1 MKISRE
7 NMVRLQAAVGLLV
20 IFGAFFVLL
29 AIAKAFRTYE
39 VYFYDGST
47 CIQTV
52 EVRVGEKAKRIDATS
67 KDGRS
72 LDKWVTE
79 DGKEF
84 DFETPIKGNLRLYAM
99 WKE

>member
-20 IFGAFFVLL
+20 IFGAFFALL

-52 EVRVGEKAKRIDATS
+52 EVRVGEKAKESTQPPKTEDLWISGLPKTV
-67 KDGRS
+67 RS
-72 LDKWVTE
+72 L
-79 DGKEF
+79 
-84 DFETPIKGNLRLYAM
+84 ISRHR
-99 WKE
+99 

>member
-20 IFGAFFVLL
+20 IFGAFFALL

-52 EVRVGEKAKRIDATS
+52 EGREGEKVKRIDATS
-67 KDGRS
+67 KDVRA

-84 DFETPIKGNLRLYAM
+84 DFDTPIKDDLRLYAR
-99 WKE
+99 WRE